1 MVVALAAGVSAVAL
15 TASDTAFAS
24 GSVLRAAAS
33 NPYAAAPNS
42 HASVELPGASALAV
56 PTVAG
61 ATAAR
66 GLDGCVGQLV
76 TVDRATRVM
85 THDLTGTAKG
95 ATVSLRGSDG
105 RLGYTPKAFAFAG
118 EAGDIGQG
126 IRVHFAVTPSGRLNR
141 LSVITR
147 MQGEKYVATMRS
159 KQIGRGFAPVAMAA
173 AVDPLS
179 EDSGFV
185 YLLDGKGDLRRY
197 SYSEGAGLGRAT
209 VVAKGLTGTR
219 SLDFSRFRFATTSDG
234 FENIDADVLLANDAR
249 SGALKEIVVPH
260 AAPAKTQVANLQATG
275 WGGYARVARLLCDSG
290 RGGFVAVRPNGTGA
304 AFSDTDMAD
313 LSGTD
318 IVKVGWLTGRPAR

>member
-1 MVVALAAGVSAVAL
+1 MVVALAAGVSAVAQ
-15 TASDTAFAS
+15 TASDTVFAS

-33 NPYAAAPNS
+33 NSYAMAPNS
-42 HASVELPGASALAV
+42 HASVGLPGTSALPV

-76 TVDRATRVM
+76 TVDRSTRVM

-95 ATVSLRGSDG
+95 ASVALRGSDG

-126 IRVHFAVTPSGRLNR
+126 IRVHFAVTPTGRLNR